1 MPLVLDFVPDP
12 ELPAFC
18 RTPAAADILRVIEF
32 AIELECLGTVVGA
45 PGVGKTTTLRAYAD
59 GNPGA
64 VYCVMNPAKS
74 SMAAMLSLVCEAL
87 RVPGAGR
94 TDALH
99 GLVCNTLRWGRAEV
113 LLIDEAQHVNDRNLD
128 VLRCIH
134 DETGVPMVFAG
145 NQTLRSRFNNSREAS
160 FAQFTSRIGPRAELE
175 MATPADVAALA
186 RHAGVHQPKALAW
199 LEDRNTETA
208 GLREVA
214 TLLRCG
220 RRIAG
225 KGDIGLDHLEQAA
238 GMLEGAR

>member
-1 MPLVLDFVPDP
+1 MPLVLEFVDDP
-12 ELPAFC
+12 ALPAFC
-18 RTPAAADILRVIEF
+18 RTPAAADIMRVIEF
-32 AIELECLGTVVGA
+32 AVELDCLGTVVGA
-45 PGVGKTTTLRAYAD
+45 PGVGKTTTLRTYAD

-64 VYCVMNPAKS
+64 VYCVMQPSRS
-74 SMAAMLSLVCEAL
+74 SMAAMLSVVCEAL
-87 RVPGAGR
+87 DVPASGR
-94 TDALH
+94 SDALH
-99 GLVCNTLRWGRAEV
+99 GLICNTLRWKRVDV
-113 LLIDEAQHVNDRNLD
+113 LLVDEAQHVNDRNLD

-145 NQTLRSRFNNSREAS
+145 NQTLRSRFNNAREAS

-199 LEDRNTETA
+199 LEERNTEAA

-220 RRIAG
+220 RKIAG
-225 KGDIGLDHLEQAA
+225 KGEIGLDHLQQASA
-238 GMLEGAR
+238 MLEGAP